1 MAIPMR
7 EETAENGDRP
17 LRTGWTTGATA
28 TAAAMAAA
36 YQVLADRT
44 LERVH
49 LSLPKNR
56 EADLDVHD
64 CRLITPSVCAEAG
77 LIKDAGDD
85 PDATHGARVWVR
97 LTLTEAPGVVFR
109 AGAGVGTVTRAGLA
123 LAIGEPAINPV
134 PRRMIG
140 EHLARV
146 ATELGHTGGFDVTV
160 GVDDGEAIAQR
171 TMNAR
176 LGILGGLSILGTTGI
191 VRPFSC
197 AAYIASIHQS
207 IDVARANGRAHV
219 AACTGS
225 TSENAIQTHYGLPDM
240 ALIEMGDF
248 AGAVLK
254 YLRRNPLPQLSL
266 VGGFGKFSK
275 LATGRLDLHSRRGG
289 VDFDFLAELCAD
301 GGATL
306 QAAVRAS
313 NTSLEALSHAGE
325 AGIDLDRRVA
335 ERAWE
340 VAAGYLPPSSALEV
354 WVIDKPG
361 RLLARAG
368 RLDVSLADL
377 ARG

>member
-64 CRLITPSVCAEAG
+64 CRLITPGVCAEAG

-146 ATELGHTGGFDVTV
+146 AAELDHTGGFDVTV

-275 LATGRLDLHSRRGG
+275 LALR
-289 VDFDFLAELCAD
+289 EQ
-301 GGATL
+301 L
-306 QAAVRAS
+306 Q
-313 NTSLEALSHAGE
+313 E
-325 AGIDLDRRVA
+325 
-335 ERAWE
+335 
-340 VAAGYLPPSSALEV
+340 
-354 WVIDKPG
+354 
-361 RLLARAG
+361 
-368 RLDVSLADL
+368 
-377 ARG
+377 